1 MKLATKQAEQ
11 ARAQAR
17 AEAKK
22 KVVELIS
29 QQDYSVLGQ
38 WCSTYSMHLRS
49 VSHACAVRR
58 GDAIYIICY
67 YSVYK
72 FT

>member
-22 KVVELIS
+22 KVVDCRIVIE
-29 QQDYSVLGQ
+29 Q
-38 WCSTYSMHLRS
+38 
-49 VSHACAVRR
+49 
-58 GDAIYIICY
+58 
-67 YSVYK
+67 
-72 FT
+72 